1 MKADEARPKEVRNDT
16 KNNSNLMI
24 HGNNTF
30 TDTHIEHKKVIFTNH
45 CFNKI
50 DKYINFFFYL
60 YALANHF
67 TKILMAALRR
77 QNESMARF

>member
-16 KNNSNLMI
+16 KNNSNIMI

-50 DKYINFFFYL
+50 DKYINFFFIFM
-60 YALANHF
+60 H
-67 TKILMAALRR
+67 
-77 QNESMARF
+77 